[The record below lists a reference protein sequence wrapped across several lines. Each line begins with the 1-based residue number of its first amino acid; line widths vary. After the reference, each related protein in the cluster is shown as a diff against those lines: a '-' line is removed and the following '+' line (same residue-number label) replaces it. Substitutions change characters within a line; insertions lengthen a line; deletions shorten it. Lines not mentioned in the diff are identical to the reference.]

1 MRADEIRFLFGY
13 DRWATQRVLDALDD
27 VDPTVW
33 GRTGVV
39 GERGLGSIL
48 VHHLGSSQRWR
59 DLFEGRPTDESH
71 KLELQPLPTVDE
83 LRARWEAE
91 WASVDTWL
99 QMLTDGDI
107 AKLDEGVPVWEL
119 MVHVVNH
126 GTQHRSEAA
135 ALLTAEGRSPGELD
149 LMDFADAQAGAGG

>member
-13 DRWATQRVLDALDD
+13 DRWATSMVLHALDGLA
-27 VDPTVW
+27 PALW
-33 GRTGVV
+33 ARTDVV
-39 GERGLGSIL
+39 GDRGLGSIL

-59 DLFEGRPTDESH
+59 LFFEGRDTDRTRPE
-71 KLELQPLPTVDE
+71 LEPLPTIDE

-91 WASVDTWL
+91 WTTVDAWLRTLTDDFVASV
-99 QMLTDGDI
+99 
-107 AKLDEGVPVWEL
+107 KEGVPVWQL
-119 MVHVVNH
+119 MVHIVNH

-149 LMDFADAQAGAGG
+149 LLDYAEERAGA

>member
-13 DRWATQRVLDALDD
+13 DRWATHRVLDALDGIGPD
-27 VDPTVW
+27 VW
-33 GRTGVV
+33 GRSGVV

-59 DLFEGRPTDESH
+59 TLFQARPIDDDLR
-71 KLELQPLPTVDE
+71 LELQPLLTVDE
-83 LRARWEAE
+83 LRARWETE
-91 WASVDTWL
+91 WVAVDAWL
-99 QMLTDGDI
+99 QTLTDDAI
-107 AKLDEGVPVWEL
+107 AELDEGMPVWQL
-119 MVHVVNH
+119 LVHVMNH

-149 LMDFADAQAGAGG
+149 LFDFAEAQASASS